1 MYEKVNSKNVTISK
15 LFFYIAYVI
24 LLFKTICPL
33 LDIWKEISEI
43 LTFIEIMLL
52 CMCILIQTRYYK
64 VKVAIVIVSTLFIAV
79 YSYFITNDSI
89 MLLLL
94 LFIYAAKNI
103 CLENFMKIDV
113 KLKIVF
119 LCLNIFFVCMGLV
132 ENIINYR
139 PDGSIRRTFGFAS
152 ANSFG
157 GVILSICL
165 ELVYINRNRLNNLTY
180 LKIILVTLL
189 LFIFCDSR
197 SSEISLILLC
207 VLLVFYKK
215 KIYLKKILP
224 YLMIIFTILTF
235 LLVYLYGIGNG
246 VAIYLDELFST
257 RIMIIYNFLNDY
269 NIGLWGNHI
278 ISPDIWIG
286 YITTLDNVYAYL
298 IINQG
303 IILYIIIIV
312 INFILMKRTIK
323 DKNNILVAILIVTS
337 IYGLM
342 ERTILFI
349 PFNVFMLF
357 ARDIFYKKETN
368 ELEDA
373 KKINCKV

>member
-1 MYEKVNSKNVTISK
+1 
-15 LFFYIAYVI
+15 
-24 LLFKTICPL
+24 
-33 LDIWKEISEI
+33 
-43 LTFIEIMLL
+43 
-52 CMCILIQTRYYK
+52 
-64 VKVAIVIVSTLFIAV
+64 
-79 YSYFITNDSI
+79 
-89 MLLLL
+89 
-94 LFIYAAKNI
+94 
-103 CLENFMKIDV
+103 MKIDV

>member
-79 YSYFITNDSI
+79 YSYFITNDSN

-323 DKNNILVAILIVTS
+323 DKNNILVAIFFPFSLNKFATTPVPPKISATVRMSQVLSSTTFS
-337 IYGLM
+337 IKGN
-342 ERTILFI
+342 ILCLL
-349 PFNVFMLF
+349 P
-357 ARDIFYKKETN
+357 K
-368 ELEDA
+368 
-373 KKINCKV
+373 

>member
-235 LLVYLYGIGNG
+235 FLVYLYGIGNG